1 MKVLV
6 TGGTGYIGS
15 HTVVELLATG
25 HEVVVVDNYAN
36 SKPEVLNRLRQITGQ
51 EISFYN
57 VDVTSAEALAEV
69 ASKYAFDAIIHF
81 AGLKAVGESVAK
93 PLAYYK
99 NNLDSTMAVAQVA
112 ADHDI
117 AHVIFSSSATV
128 YGDPESVPIPETAKL
143 HTTNPYGATKLMS
156 EQILTDVA
164 ATGKPKVTLLR
175 YFNPIGAHESGLI
188 GEDPHG
194 TPNNLVPF
202 IAQVAV
208 GKRDAVQIFG
218 DDWPTPDGTGV
229 RDYLHVVDL
238 AKGHVA
244 ALNHPPK
251 ESVAIYNLGTG
262 KGSSVKEV
270 IAAFEEACGKKLA
283 VEVAPRRPGDI
294 AECYADVSK
303 AEQELGWKA
312 ELSLADMC
320 RDSWNW
326 QSKNP
331 DGFTQ

>member
-15 HTVVELLATG
+15 HTVVELLAAG
-25 HEVVVVDNYAN
+25 HEAVIVDNYSN
-36 SKPEVLNRLRQITGQ
+36 SKPEVLNRLKEITGQ
-51 EISFYN
+51 EVPF
-57 VDVTSAEALAEV
+57 VEADVSDMDQLNKV
-69 ASKYAFDAIIHF
+69 IGDHQFDAVIHF
-81 AGLKAVGESVAK
+81 AGLKAVGESVEK
-93 PLAYYK
+93 PLDYYK

-112 ADHDI
+112 VDHNI
-117 AHVIFSSSATV
+117 PHVVFSSSATV

-175 YFNPIGAHESGLI
+175 YFNPIGAHASGLI
-188 GEDPHG
+188 GEDPQG
-194 TPNNLVPF
+194 IPNNLVPF
-202 IAQVAV
+202 VAQVAV
-208 GKRDAVQIFG
+208 GRRNTIQIFG
-218 DDWPTPDGTGV
+218 DDWETPDGTGV

-244 ALNHPPK
+244 ALAHVPK
-251 ESVAIYNLGTG
+251 EPVAIYNLGTG
-262 KGSSVKEV
+262 KGSSVKQV
-270 IAAFEEACGKKLA
+270 IAAFEEACGKKLN
-283 VEVAPRRPGDI
+283 VEITARRAGDI
-294 AECYADVSK
+294 AECYADASK
-303 AEQELGWKA
+303 AERELGWKA
-312 ELSLADMC
+312 ELNLADMC

-331 DGFTQ
+331 EGFTS